1 MVLRRGRASSAATRA
16 CDVTETD
23 PAPSVAET
31 DAAPSVTDTDA
42 APSVTATD
50 AAPAEKVEASVPASP
65 RVESVLRL
73 LVVSSDRYPPRRVD
87 VSVLF
92 GEELA
97 RRGHR
102 IDWILQSEAA
112 CARAYTT
119 AWGGGTV
126 LVGPTDLGTSLFRR
140 IRKHALGI
148 RHDLNVFRLLRSRD
162 YDMVEVKDKFLSGVS
177 ALLAA
182 KLHGKRF
189 VYWLSYPFPEEY
201 LYRAAVGTARYP
213 LLYRIRGSVFKV
225 LLYRFLLRLADHVF
239 VQSEQ
244 MRRDVAAHG
253 IPPAKMTA
261 VPMGIDLRANADEG
275 ARTERRLIP
284 PGRPSFLYL
293 GTLSR
298 VRRLDFL
305 VRVLAMVR
313 NAMPDTRLYMVGR
326 GDDPADEQFLLDE
339 ASRLGVSSTLILV
352 GQLPREEALKYVR
365 DAGVCVSPFYPS
377 EILNSTSPTKLVEY
391 MAMGKAVVANDHPEQ
406 RRVIEE
412 SGAGRCVSWNE
423 QEFAEAIVGLL
434 RAPDECERMGRKG
447 RRYVEEHRSYEKIA
461 DLVEKEL
468 ARIAR

>member
-1 MVLRRGRASSAATRA
+1 M
-16 CDVTETD
+16 
-23 PAPSVAET
+23 ET
-31 DAAPSVTDTDA
+31 DAAPAVTDTDA
-42 APSVTATD
+42 APAVTDTGADQAVT
-50 AAPAEKVEASVPASP
+50 VEAAVRAGP
-65 RVESVLRL
+65 RAQSILRL
-73 LVVSSDRYPPRRVD
+73 LVISSDCYPPRRVD

-92 GEELA
+92 GQELV

-148 RHDLNVFRLLRSRD
+148 RHDLSVFRLLGSRD
-162 YDMVEVKDKFLSGVS
+162 YDVIEVKDKFLSGVS

-189 VYWLSYPFPEEY
+189 VYWLSYPFPEDS
-201 LYRAAVGTARYP
+201 LYRAEVGAARYP
-213 LLYRIRGSVFKV
+213 FLYRIRGSVFKV
-225 LLYRFLLRLADHVF
+225 LLYKFLLRLADHVF

-244 MRRDVAAHG
+244 MLRDVAAHG
-253 IPPAKMTA
+253 IPPTKMTA
-261 VPMGIDLRANADEG
+261 VPMGIDLRADADQG
-275 ARTERRLIP
+275 ALDERRLIP
-284 PGRPSFLYL
+284 SGQPCFLYL
-293 GTLSR
+293 GTLAR

-305 VRVLAMVR
+305 VRVLAAVR
-313 NAMPDTRLYMVGR
+313 QAVPETRLYMVGC

-339 ASRLGVSSTLILV
+339 ASRLGVSSALILV
-352 GQLPREEALKYVR
+352 GQLPRQEALKYVR
-365 DAGVCVSPFYPS
+365 EASVCVSPFHPS
-377 EILNSTSPTKLVEY
+377 GILNSTSPTKLVEY

-412 SGAGRCVSWNE
+412 SGAGRCVSWDE
-423 QEFAEAIVGLL
+423 HEFAEAIVGFL
-434 RAPDECERMGRKG
+434 RAPEECESMGRKG

-461 DLVEKEL
+461 GFVEKEL
-468 ARIAR
+468 ARVAR